1 MSTGGGA
8 AMDLAEAVVS
18 IIADTSLLQKQV
30 AQMHRQLQ
38 SLQGSLQAGTDPDEA
53 TDNLDD
59 IGDKFTD
66 MIAGVMNALRGGI
79 SNILGLIGGGVLTAS
94 IAAAV
99 SQFVNMAGA
108 VETSTQTF
116 ETMIGNLGEAKG
128 LMQEISLFAAKT
140 PFRMPELEQ
149 AVRGMMLYGFSAKQA
164 VKEVKM
170 LGDIAAI
177 SQTPIQELATLYAQ
191 MKSMGPNAPI
201 GSELIGMLTNRGI
214 ISLMDIAKELG
225 ISQTALMD
233 RMSKGL
239 LRWKQIEPIFQKLT
253 QEGGRFY
260 KGMERQSQTYAGLAS
275 TLSDNFSLIGARIGM
290 LFIEQAKA
298 MQRAAIAVTDTIR
311 SWMEAL
317 IEFNVR
323 TGGFVSRL
331 ATALAVAAGIVLIAP
346 RVVLAVNLMAKA
358 IQLATISTGWGV
370 VIVALGVVI
379 ALAMQFGSMLSN
391 ALNKGQQ
398 FSRLGQI
405 LQRLWEQI
413 KQISDVFGTRFMQA
427 IQPIVTMMEVAF
439 GGFVDFVD
447 SNMSTIADIVG
458 AWAMTIGDLFSIGMD
473 IGLMAVE
480 QVIGIITA
488 LFGGLAGDTEMSVG
502 DMAKKLLEILR
513 EQAEWAAA
521 YASEIAE
528 GVAFYSAYLRAYLSE
543 MSDIITSMLQM
554 WTTFWG
560 ALADMARVAG
570 EGIGKILK
578 AALTGNISGALKE
591 VMGEMT
597 NVGREAAE
605 KMTESMAYQSDKTKE
620 LKKEL
625 EEAQDNYDGWNPAAK
640 KKQIE
645 EKRGQIFASQAA
657 KDAAAGMFGGAVGN
671 QQPQGGG
678 MLMRAGFL
686 ALEQATKE
694 MQQILLDESRG
705 DQQLGVMQDLLGV
718 QKEAL
723 ELAKKGAGGV
733 SEGAAAAG

>member
-99 SQFVNMAGA
+99 SQFVSMAGA

-214 ISLMDIAKELG
+214 ISRMDIAKELG

-233 RMSKGL
+233 RMSKGM

-275 TLSDNFSLIGARIGM
+275 TLSDNLSLVGARIGM

-311 SWMEAL
+311 QWMEAL
-317 IEFNVR
+317 IEFNAR

-331 ATALAVAAGIVLIAP
+331 ATALAVAAGIVMIAP
-346 RVVLAVNLMAKA
+346 RVTLAVNLMAKA
-358 IQLATISTGWGV
+358 IQLATVSTGWGV

-379 ALAMQFGSMLSN
+379 ALAMQFGSMLNN

-405 LQRLWEQI
+405 FKRLWEQI

-427 IQPIVTMMEVAF
+427 IRPAIE
-439 GGFVDFVD
+439 FVEK
-447 SNMSTIADIVG
+447 S
-458 AWAMTIGDLFSIGMD
+458 
-473 IGLMAVE
+473 
-480 QVIGIITA
+480 
-488 LFGGLAGDTEMSVG
+488 FGGLVEFLDKNMGVIADVVQSWAMIIG
-502 DMAKKLLEILR
+502 DMIAMGMEVGLLAIEHIAAVVNAILFAVMGDVQVSLSDVAQKLLGMLR
-513 EQAEWAAA
+513 EHAEWAAA
-521 YASEIAE
+521 YASEMAE
-528 GVAFYSAYLRAYLSE
+528 ALAFFSVFLRAHLSE
-543 MSDIITSMLQM
+543 MSDIVGSMLKVWQ
-554 WTTFWG
+554 TFWG
-560 ALADMARVAG
+560 AVFDMARIAG
-570 EGIGKILK
+570 ESISKILQ
-578 AALTGNISGALKE
+578 AALTGNLSGVLAE
-591 VMGEMT
+591 VVGEMT
-597 NVGREAAE
+597 NVGQEAVG
-605 KMTESMAYQSDKTKE
+605 KMTEAMAYQSDKTKE
-620 LKKEL
+620 LKKEW
-625 EEAQDNYDGWNPAAK
+625 EDAKDNYDGWNPAAK

-657 KDAAAGMFGGAVGN
+657 KDAAAGLFGGATGSDKS
-671 QQPQGGG
+671 QGGG

-686 ALEQATKE
+686 ALEQATKD

-705 DQQLGVMQDLLGV
+705 DQTLGVMQDLLGV

-723 ELAKKGAGGV
+723 EFAKKGAGGV
-733 SEGAAAAG
+733 GEGAAAAG